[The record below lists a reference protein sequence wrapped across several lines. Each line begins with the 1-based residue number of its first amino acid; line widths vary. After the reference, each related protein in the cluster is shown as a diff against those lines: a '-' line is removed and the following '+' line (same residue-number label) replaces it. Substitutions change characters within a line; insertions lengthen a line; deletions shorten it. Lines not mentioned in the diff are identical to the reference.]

1 MERDWREIEERDRD
15 EELYTIDEE
24 LERDLRERQRR
35 GIVQLRRG
43 IGAAEPRLG
52 GPPIASPPLGSH
64 FKYRIQKQQKY
75 KYKLRLFAFV

>member
-1 MERDWREIEERDRD
+1 MHKKRIGERD
-15 EELYTIDEE
+15 IDEE
-24 LERDLRERQRR
+24 LERDWREIGERQRR
-35 GIVQLRRG
+35 GIVELRRG